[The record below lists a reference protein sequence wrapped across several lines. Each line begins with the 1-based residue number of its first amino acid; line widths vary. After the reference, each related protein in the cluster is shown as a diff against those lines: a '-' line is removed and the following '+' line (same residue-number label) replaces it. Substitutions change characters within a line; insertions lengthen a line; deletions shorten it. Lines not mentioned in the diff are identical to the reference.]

1 VCTSAATFTE
11 AETICTDVGA
21 RLCTPLELQSNCAAG
36 TGCGHDSKLIWTSEA
51 GTLTGGPQLA
61 QNAGGLDQT
70 AVTSTE
76 EPRTG
81 NPSNLQSSEPS
92 GSSTSDDESNA
103 GAIAGAIIGTL
114 GVIAVVAAI
123 LYVRRQGQRQK
134 QPEADEGSSHGSLNP
149 LALGDEEDAFRVA
162 PDGQSIRLE
171 SVKRGNPMYDAS
183 RPVSMVGS
191 RPHSVHPPR
200 PLSVVASPGFSEMDG
215 RRRSNSYSDT
225 LDTN

>member
-1 VCTSAATFTE
+1 VN
-11 AETICTDVGA
+11 A
-21 RLCTPLELQSNCAAG
+21 RLCTPLELQDGCAAG
-36 TGCGHDSKLIWTSEA
+36 TGCGHDADLVWTSAA
-51 GTLTGGPQLA
+51 GTLTGPPQLA

-76 EPRTG
+76 EPGTG
-81 NPSNLQSSEPS
+81 NQSNLQSSEPS

-123 LYVRRQGQRQK
+123 LYVRQQGQRKQ
-134 QPEADEGSSHGSLNP
+134 QPEADEGRPGSLNP
-149 LALGDEEDAFRVA
+149 LALGDEEEAFRVA
-162 PDGQSIRLE
+162 PNGQSIRLE
-171 SVKRGNPMYDAS
+171 SVKRGNPMFNA
-183 RPVSMVGS
+183 RPVSV
-191 RPHSVHPPR
+191 VAPR
-200 PLSVVASPGFSEMDG
+200 PLSVVTSRPVSVIPPGFLETDG